1 MENTS
6 YKTKTEKDLRV
17 TYIYKKDAKNFK
29 NSKNPRIVEN
39 KKSKLQVIQI
49 LTLLFY
55 HLKLKFLQFHIFS

>member
-1 MENTS
+1 MENNS

-49 LTLLFY
+49 LSLLFY

>member
-1 MENTS
+1 MENNS

-17 TYIYKKDAKNFK
+17 TYIYNKDAKNFK

-49 LTLLFY
+49 LSLLFY

>member
-29 NSKNPRIVEN
+29 NSKNPKIVED

-49 LTLLFY
+49 FSLLFY
-55 HLKLKFLQFHIFS
+55 HLNLKLLQFLIFS